1 LPNGTQ
7 NHRFDFVEIELA
19 DVPAEQLL
27 QLGLS
32 GVLPLSLLAKD
43 GTKPEVVDTVIEML
57 ANEGERDLL
66 AIAYTLGGLV
76 FTTTT
81 AKEWYRRRFHMFED
95 LIRDNWVYQE
105 ITQEGFDKGIKQGIE
120 QGREQGIEQGE
131 LRALRETI
139 LDIAHERFPEIEA
152 LSKRQ
157 IESVK
162 TPTVLRRLIVNMS
175 KATDVVEAGTL
186 VLALRDGEAKQ

>member
-1 LPNGTQ
+1 
-7 NHRFDFVEIELA
+7 
-19 DVPAEQLL
+19 
-27 QLGLS
+27 
-32 GVLPLSLLAKD
+32 
-43 GTKPEVVDTVIEML
+43 
-57 ANEGERDLL
+57 
-66 AIAYTLGGLV
+66 
-76 FTTTT
+76 
-81 AKEWYRRRFHMFED
+81 MFED

-105 ITQEGFDKGIKQGIE
+105 IIQEGFEKGIE
-120 QGREQGIEQGE
+120 QGRKQAVERGIQEGE

-139 LDIAHERFPEIEA
+139 LDITHERFPEIEA

-175 KATDVVEAGTL
+175 KATDVVEVATL